1 MENAAAQ
8 ATESHPGIVLRA
20 LRADRRW
27 TLADVSART
36 GLTISTLSKVENGR
50 MTLNYDKMMRIATGL
65 NIDIGVLFASPVAQA
80 AARPDAPLNGG
91 RRSITKAGEGRLIE
105 TRNLTQH
112 YPAADLLN
120 KQIVPIV
127 TEVKARSRDEFGD
140 LLRHPGEEYIL
151 VLEGMLELHSELYAP
166 VRLDV
171 GDSIYFDSNM
181 AHGYVAAS
189 EGACRILSVCST
201 ADWGGNAPNYEVETR
216 GIPQLQIVRSG
227 GR

>member
-1 MENAAAQ
+1 MQTAADLA
-8 ATESHPGIVLRA
+8 AESHPGAVLRA

-65 NIDIGVLFASPVAQA
+65 NIDIGVLFAAPVAQA
-80 AARPDAPLNGG
+80 TTRQEAPLSGG
-91 RRSITKAGEGRLIE
+91 RRSITKAGEGRMIE

-151 VLEGMLELHSELYAP
+151 VLEGALELHSELYAP

-181 AHGYVAAS
+181 AHGYVAVS
-189 EGACRILSVCST
+189 QGSCRILSVCST
-201 ADWGGNAPNYEVETR
+201 ADWGGNTASGESETR
-216 GIPQLQIVRSG
+216 GTPQLQIVRSG
-227 GR
+227 